1 MTKHSFT
8 SHVPKFA
15 ALLTCTA
22 IALASPALAEKIII
36 SNWDGYMPP
45 DLLENFTAATGIEA
59 ELSVHGTNEEIM
71 GKVVAGG
78 GKGYDVLFV
87 SSPFA
92 EALNNLGLVAT
103 LDQAKIPNTSNLY
116 EEANALAH
124 DPGNTYSMPYA
135 WGTTG
140 LCYRSDR
147 MAEPTSWKDLLQPS
161 DDLKGKITM
170 LSTDRW
176 LMGAAALAMG
186 KSLND
191 TSAETLAAEKDMLV
205 AAKSDLLAYDDST
218 FYAKLVSGEA
228 TMVHAWDGWC
238 NYGIGEN
245 ADIKYVIPSEGSDLW
260 VDTIVVTEASENKDA
275 AHAFVNYIL
284 SEDVGTW
291 VASNILYKVPNK
303 AAMDALDPSLAE
315 TFPNMAMAPADML
328 KYEQL
333 RDLGDGQKAFA
344 RTVTEIMAAQ

>member
-1 MTKHSFT
+1 MTDCT
-8 SHVPKFA
+8 SNTRALTLAAAAICFA
-15 ALLTCTA
+15 L
-22 IALASPALAEKIII
+22 PAAAEKIVI

-92 EALNNLGLVAT
+92 EALNNLGLVAA
-103 LDQAKIPNTSNLY
+103 LDHGKIPNVANLY
-116 EEANALAH
+116 DEASALAH

-140 LCYRSDR
+140 LCYRSDL
-147 MAEPTSWKDLLQPS
+147 MAEPTSWNDLLSPA
-161 DDLKGKITM
+161 DDLKGKVTM

-176 LMGAAALAMG
+176 LMGAAALALG

-191 TSAETLAAEKDMLV
+191 TSDETLAAAKDMLV
-205 AAKSDLLAYDDST
+205 SAKSDLLAYDDST
-218 FYAKLVSGEA
+218 FYLKLVSGEA
-228 TMVHAWDGWC
+228 TMVQAWDGWC

-260 VDTIVVTEASENKDA
+260 VDTIVVTEASEYSDA

-284 SEDVGTW
+284 GKDVGTW
-291 VASNILYKVPNK
+291 VAGNILYKVPNK

-315 TFPNMAMAPADML
+315 AFPNMAMAPADL
-328 KYEQL
+328 VQYEQL
-333 RDLGDGQKAFA
+333 RDLGNGQKAFA
-344 RTVTEIMAAQ
+344 RTVTEIMASQ